1 MKLYIENG
9 TDVNHNSVQVRV
21 FDHLTISNL
30 LLEYMIVYIQ
40 YDITQFSNINIYN
53 AYPNCNIP

>member
-30 LLEYMIVYIQ
+30 LLEYMMVYIQ
-40 YDITQFSNINIYN
+40 YDIRCFLI
-53 AYPNCNIP
+53 